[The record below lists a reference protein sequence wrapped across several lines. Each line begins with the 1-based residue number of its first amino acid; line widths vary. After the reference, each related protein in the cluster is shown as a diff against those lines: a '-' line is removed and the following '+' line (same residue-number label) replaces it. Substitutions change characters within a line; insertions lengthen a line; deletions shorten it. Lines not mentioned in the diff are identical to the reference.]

1 MNGTYRMFIDAW
13 KIGQE
18 NGIANLSDFGASN
31 LTSTHWVS
39 GYDRYFRIM
48 QNRVDKID
56 SLNMTD
62 TNSLRKMKQW
72 LFDHG
77 NGSSSGGLVIF
88 TLYMYGSQE
97 TTIPSG
103 VEAGKSFFKY
113 WGTKADMSSQ
123 HAMTIVGYNDSVRFD
138 FNGDKKFTNNVDIS
152 NHEGKINSTDGKIDM
167 ADWEIGAI
175 FVANTWGTSWGDK
188 GFAYAPYRS
197 LFISYANGGT
207 ISNNRIYY
215 MTVKKNYTPKM
226 ALKASITHS
235 VRNAIALSVGA
246 APDPQ
251 ATVPS
256 KIRSFD
262 RQFTYA
268 GGAYPMCG
276 KRASSSIEIGLDVSD
291 LLDSIDGGTAA
302 RFFLVV
308 DSKASGGIVDSLS
321 LMDYSSGTLVQTK
334 SSQTKVA
341 IATGTA
347 LKPTRTYVGVAW
359 NTVGV
364 SKPSHGDG
372 VRRFLQIKTHKGM
385 ISLRVPDGGV
395 KTVRLLNARG
405 EQWSPVHYNGKG
417 EWLSLKGAFPPAVC
431 FVSVTLLTGKT
442 FIQKIVWNR

>member
-1 MNGTYRMFIDAW
+1 MVFSSKYIERMMATIRKNKPFEVGNRGITLICACICFSHAQIPVTVSGALPSSVNNSTEAFFPPVVDQGARESCANASGIGYVFNYEINADRNASAEESKNLYPFFYTYDFLNDGSEMNGTYRMFIDAW

-276 KRASSSIEIGLDVSD
+276 KRA
-291 LLDSIDGGTAA
+291 
-302 RFFLVV
+302 
-308 DSKASGGIVDSLS
+308 
-321 LMDYSSGTLVQTK
+321 
-334 SSQTKVA
+334 
-341 IATGTA
+341 
-347 LKPTRTYVGVAW
+347 
-359 NTVGV
+359 
-364 SKPSHGDG
+364 
-372 VRRFLQIKTHKGM
+372 
-385 ISLRVPDGGV
+385 
-395 KTVRLLNARG
+395 
-405 EQWSPVHYNGKG
+405 
-417 EWLSLKGAFPPAVC
+417 
-431 FVSVTLLTGKT
+431 
-442 FIQKIVWNR
+442 